1 MSEAPP
7 SRRQARLGMLAMT
20 IAMALFASNDAL
32 VKATAVDVPVA
43 QTMAVRGAF
52 ATIAV
57 LLFILLARP
66 KGAFAGVADRL
77 VTLRSLSEAL
87 GIFCL
92 IVAFTRL
99 PIGDVTAV
107 SQAVPLILLPA
118 AALILK
124 ERVTPV
130 QWGLV
135 AFGFL
140 GILMIAKPTAAGFD
154 PTMGLVLVTVCS
166 FAFRDLSA
174 RRLPLSIS
182 PTAVTLSTVAVV
194 GLVAGAVALARGL
207 EPMTARHVL
216 NLAGAGVLLAGGQ
229 AAVMLAYRL
238 APVADAG
245 PFNFTKSGFAIALGM
260 IFFGERPDILTLAGV
275 ALVIVAGL
283 AVALGVGRNRR

>member
-1 MSEAPP
+1 MSADPAT
-7 SRRQARLGMLAMT
+7 RRQARLGMACMT
-20 IAMALFASNDAL
+20 LAMALFASNDAL

-43 QTMAVRGAF
+43 QTMAVRGLF
-52 ATIAV
+52 ATLAV
-57 LLFILLARP
+57 LVFILVRRP
-66 KGAFAGVADRL
+66 PGAFAGVTAPL

-124 ERVTPV
+124 ERVTPA

-135 AFGFL
+135 AFGFV

-154 PTMGLVLVTVCS
+154 PVMGLVLVTICS
-166 FAFRDLSA
+166 FAFRDLTA
-174 RRLPLSIS
+174 RRLPLTIS
-182 PTAVTLSTVAVV
+182 ATAVTFSTVAVV

-207 EPMTARHVL
+207 EPMTLRHVL

-238 APVADAG
+238 APVAEAG
-245 PFNFTKSGFAIALGM
+245 PFNFTKSGFAIALGI
-260 IFFGERPDILTLAGV
+260 IFFGERPDLLTLAGV
-275 ALVIVAGL
+275 AMVILAGL
-283 AVALGVGRNRR
+283 AVALGLGRRR

>member
-1 MSEAPP
+1 MSAEA
-7 SRRQARLGMLAMT
+7 RRQARLGMAAMT
-20 IAMALFASNDAL
+20 AAMALFASNDAL
-32 VKATAVDVPVA
+32 VKATATDVPVA
-43 QTMAVRGAF
+43 QTMAVRGFF
-52 ATIAV
+52 ATTTV
-57 LLFILLARP
+57 LAFILLVRP
-66 KGAFAGVADRL
+66 KGAFAGVTDRR

-124 ERVTPV
+124 ERVTPL

-135 AFGFL
+135 ALGFL

-154 PTMGLVLVTVCS
+154 PVMGLVLITICC

-182 PTAVTLSTVAVV
+182 SVAVTLSTVAVV
-194 GLVAGAVALARGL
+194 GLVAGMVALARGL

-216 NLAGAGVLLAGGQ
+216 NLAGAGFLLAGGQ

-238 APVADAG
+238 APVAEVG
-245 PFNFTKSGFAIALGM
+245 PFNFTKSGFAMVLGM
-260 IFFGERPDILTLAGV
+260 IFFAERPDALTLSGV
-275 ALVIVAGL
+275 ALVIAAGL
-283 AVALGVGRNRR
+283 AVAVGVGRRP